1 MATTYELID
10 KTTLTGTQSTV
21 SFTSIDSSYTDLV
34 LKISARSS
42 YSNGYDQ
49 MRISFNGSSSS
60 FSAKYLLGTGSS
72 AVSGNTVPQLIGHA
86 DAATATSNTFN
97 NAEVYIPNYTSSNYK
112 SFSAD
117 NVQED
122 NTSLALVSF
131 TANLWSNTAAI
142 NQITLALE
150 IGSYV
155 SGSSFYLYGIKN
167 S

>member
-1 MATTYELID
+1 MAATYTLID
-10 KTTLTGTQSTV
+10 KTTLTGTQATV
-21 SFTSIDSSYTDLV
+21 SFTSINNSYTDLV

-60 FSAKYLLGTGSS
+60 FSTIYLLGTGSS
-72 AVSGNTVPQLIGHA
+72 AASGNTVPQLIGHA
-86 DAATATSNTFN
+86 DAATATANTFN
-97 NAEVYIPNYTSSNYK
+97 NAEVYIPNYTSSNNK

-131 TANLWSNTAAI
+131 TANLWSNTSAI
-142 NQITLALE
+142 NQITLSLE

-167 S
+167 N